1 MLAKIMIS
9 GKIISRTGMH
19 IGGASGFSAIGAL
32 DSPVIRDI
40 QTDDPMIPG
49 SSLKGKM
56 RSLLARQYADS
67 TKLPAHNSD
76 PERVRRLFG
85 YMQDGKSGDGGQQMA
100 FPARLQFSDMFLAN
114 KEELTEIGV
123 PTTEVK
129 FENTIN
135 RLTAVANPRQIERS
149 VAGSQ
154 FDLNLI
160 YNVVNKDEMI
170 EDFET
175 ICKGLKLLTYDYL
188 GGHGSRGYGRI
199 SFSGLEIKCVCG
211 ECDPEI
217 LDRCKAL
224 LAEEKL
230 A

>member
-9 GKIISRTGMH
+9 GKIISKTGMH
-19 IGGASGFSAIGAL
+19 IGGASGFSAIGAI

-40 QTDDPMIPG
+40 QTDEPMIPG

-56 RSLLARQYADS
+56 RSLLAKQYTDT
-67 TKLPAHNSD
+67 TKLPVHNSD
-76 PERVRRLFG
+76 NDRVRRLFG
-85 YMQDGKSGDGGQQMA
+85 YMQDGKSGGKQMA

-114 KEELTEIGV
+114 KDELAEIGV

-129 FENTIN
+129 FENTIH

-154 FDLNLI
+154 FGLNLI
-160 YNVVNKDEMI
+160 YNVVDESEML

-175 ICKGLKLLTYDYL
+175 IGQGMKLLTYDYI

-199 SFSGLEIKCVCG
+199 CFSDLEVNCVTG
-211 ECDPEI
+211 ECDQDL
-217 LDRCKAL
+217 LDKCAAL
-224 LAEEKL
+224 LKEGIA
-230 A
+230 

>member
-9 GKIISRTGMH
+9 GKIISKTGMH

-40 QTDDPMIPG
+40 QTDEPMIPG

-56 RSLLARQYADS
+56 RSLLAKQYTDT
-67 TKLPAHNSD
+67 TKLPVHNSD
-76 PERVRRLFG
+76 NDRVRRLFG
-85 YMQDGKSGDGGQQMA
+85 YMQDGKSGGKQMA

-114 KEELTEIGV
+114 KDELAEIGV

-149 VAGSQ
+149 VAGSR
-154 FDLNLI
+154 FNLNLI
-160 YNVVNKDEMI
+160 YNVVDESEML

-175 ICKGLKLLTYDYL
+175 IGQGMKLLTYDYI

-199 SFSGLEIKCVCG
+199 CFSDLEVNCVTG
-211 ECDPEI
+211 ECDQDL
-217 LDRCKAL
+217 LDKCAAL
-224 LAEEKL
+224 LKEGIA
-230 A
+230 

>member
-9 GKIISRTGMH
+9 GKIISKTGMH

-40 QTDDPMIPG
+40 QTDEPMIPG

-56 RSLLARQYADS
+56 RSLLAKQYTDT
-67 TKLPAHNSD
+67 TKLPVHNSD
-76 PERVRRLFG
+76 NDRVRRLFG
-85 YMQDGKSGDGGQQMA
+85 YMQDGKSGGKQMA

-114 KEELTEIGV
+114 KDELAEIGV

-149 VAGSQ
+149 VAGSR
-154 FDLNLI
+154 FGLNLI
-160 YNVVNKDEMI
+160 YNVVDESEML

-175 ICKGLKLLTYDYL
+175 IGQGMKLLTYDYI

-199 SFSGLEIKCVCG
+199 CFSDLEVNCVTG
-211 ECDPEI
+211 ECDQDL
-217 LDRCKAL
+217 LDKCAAL
-224 LAEEKL
+224 LKEGIA
-230 A
+230 

>member
-9 GKIISRTGMH
+9 GKIISKTGMH

-32 DSPVIRDI
+32 DCPVIRDI
-40 QTDDPMIPG
+40 QTDEPMIPG

-56 RSLLARQYADS
+56 RSLLAKQYTDT

-76 PERVRRLFG
+76 NDRVRRLFG
-85 YMQDGKSGDGGQQMA
+85 YMQDGKSGGKQMA

-114 KEELTEIGV
+114 KDELAEIGV

-149 VAGSQ
+149 VAGSR
-154 FDLNLI
+154 FNLNLI
-160 YNVVNKDEMI
+160 YNVVDESEML

-175 ICKGLKLLTYDYL
+175 IGQGMKLLTYDYI

-199 SFSGLEIKCVCG
+199 CFSDLEVNCVTG
-211 ECDPEI
+211 ECDQDL
-217 LDRCKAL
+217 LDKCAAL
-224 LAEEKL
+224 LKEGIA
-230 A
+230 

>member
-9 GKIISRTGMH
+9 GKIISKTGMH
-19 IGGASGFSAIGAL
+19 IGGASGFSAIGAI

-40 QTDDPMIPG
+40 QTDEPMIPG

-56 RSLLARQYADS
+56 RSLLARQYAD
-67 TKLPAHNSD
+67 TAKLPAHNSD
-76 PERVRRLFG
+76 NDRVRRIFG
-85 YMQDGKSGDGGQQMA
+85 YMQDGKSGEKQMA

-114 KEELTEIGV
+114 GDELAEIGV

-149 VAGSQ
+149 VAGSE
-154 FDLNLI
+154 FGLSLI
-160 YNVVNKDEMI
+160 YNVVDESEML

-175 ICKGLKLLTYDYL
+175 IGQGMKLLTYDYI

-199 SFSGLEIKCVCG
+199 RFSDLEVNCVTG
-211 ECDPEI
+211 ECDQEL
-217 LDRCKAL
+217 LDKCAAL
-224 LAEEKL
+224 LKEGIA
-230 A
+230 

>member
-9 GKIISRTGMH
+9 GKIISKTGMH

-40 QTDDPMIPG
+40 QTDEPMIPG

-56 RSLLARQYADS
+56 RSLLAKQYTDTA
-67 TKLPAHNSD
+67 KLPAHNSD
-76 PERVRRLFG
+76 NDRVRRLFG
-85 YMQDGKSGDGGQQMA
+85 YMQDGKSGGKQMA

-114 KEELTEIGV
+114 KDELAEIGV

-149 VAGSQ
+149 VAGSR
-154 FDLNLI
+154 FGLNLI
-160 YNVVNKDEMI
+160 YNVVDESEML

-175 ICKGLKLLTYDYL
+175 IGQGMKLLTYDYI

-199 SFSGLEIKCVCG
+199 CFSDLEVNCVTG
-211 ECDPEI
+211 ECDQDL
-217 LDRCKAL
+217 LDKCAAL
-224 LAEEKL
+224 LKEGIA
-230 A
+230 

>member
-9 GKIISRTGMH
+9 GKIISKTGMH
-19 IGGASGFSAIGAL
+19 IGGASGFSAIGAI

-40 QTDDPMIPG
+40 QTDEPMIPG

-56 RSLLARQYADS
+56 RSLLAKQYTDT
-67 TKLPAHNSD
+67 TKLPVHNSD
-76 PERVRRLFG
+76 TDRVRRLFG
-85 YMQDGKSGDGGQQMA
+85 YMQDGKSGEKQMA

-114 KEELTEIGV
+114 KDELAEIGV

-149 VAGSQ
+149 VAGSE
-154 FDLNLI
+154 FNLSLI
-160 YNVVNKDEMI
+160 YNVVDESEMI

-175 ICKGLKLLTYDYL
+175 IGQGMKLLTYDYI

-199 SFSGLEIKCVCG
+199 AFSDLEVNCVTG
-211 ECDPEI
+211 ECDQEM
-217 LDRCKAL
+217 LDKCAAMLK
-224 LAEEKL
+224 EGIS
-230 A
+230 

>member
-9 GKIISRTGMH
+9 GKIISKTGMH
-19 IGGASGFSAIGAL
+19 IGGASGFSAIGAI

-40 QTDDPMIPG
+40 QTDEPMIPG

-56 RSLLARQYADS
+56 RSLLAKQYTDT
-67 TKLPAHNSD
+67 TKLPVHNSD
-76 PERVRRLFG
+76 TDRVRRLFG
-85 YMQDGKSGDGGQQMA
+85 YMQDVKFGGKQMA

-114 KEELTEIGV
+114 KDELAEIGV

-149 VAGSQ
+149 VAGSR
-154 FDLNLI
+154 FGLNLI
-160 YNVVNKDEMI
+160 YNVVDESEML

-175 ICKGLKLLTYDYL
+175 IGQGMKLLTYDYI

-199 SFSGLEIKCVCG
+199 CFSDLEVNCVTG
-211 ECDPEI
+211 ECDQDL
-217 LDRCKAL
+217 LDKCAAL
-224 LAEEKL
+224 LKEGIA
-230 A
+230 

>member
-9 GKIISRTGMH
+9 GKIISKTGMH

-40 QTDDPMIPG
+40 QTDEPMIPG

-56 RSLLARQYADS
+56 RSLLAKQYTDTA
-67 TKLPAHNSD
+67 KLPVHNSD
-76 PERVRRLFG
+76 NDRVRRLFG
-85 YMQDGKSGDGGQQMA
+85 YMQDGKSGGKQMA

-114 KEELTEIGV
+114 KDELAEIGV

-149 VAGSQ
+149 VAGAQ
-154 FDLNLI
+154 FGLNLI
-160 YNVVNKDEMI
+160 YNVVDESEMM

-175 ICKGLKLLTYDYL
+175 IGQGMKLLTYDYI

-199 SFSGLEIKCVCG
+199 CFSDLEVNCVTG
-211 ECDPEI
+211 ECDQDL
-217 LDRCKAL
+217 LDKCAAL
-224 LAEEKL
+224 LKEGIA
-230 A
+230 

>member
-9 GKIISRTGMH
+9 GKIISKTGMH
-19 IGGASGFSAIGAL
+19 IGGASGFSAIGAI
-32 DSPVIRDI
+32 DSPVVRDI
-40 QTDDPMIPG
+40 QSDEPMIPG

-56 RSLLARQYADS
+56 RSLLARQYTDT

-76 PERVRRLFG
+76 VDRVRRLFG
-85 YMQDGKSGDGGQQMA
+85 YMQDGKSGSGGKQMA

-114 KEELTEIGV
+114 KDELTEIGV

-149 VAGSQ
+149 VAGSE
-154 FDLNLI
+154 FNLNLI
-160 YNVVNKDEMI
+160 YNVVDEAEML

-175 ICKGLKLLTYDYL
+175 IGEGMKLLTYDYL

-199 SFSGLEIKCVCG
+199 RFTDIEVNCVTG
-211 ECDPEI
+211 ECDQDL
-217 LDRCKAL
+217 LDKCATTLKEGIA
-224 LAEEKL
+224 
-230 A
+230 

>member
-9 GKIISRTGMH
+9 GKIISKTGMH

-40 QTDDPMIPG
+40 QTDEPMIPG

-56 RSLLARQYADS
+56 RSLLAKQYTDT

-76 PERVRRLFG
+76 NDRVRRLFG
-85 YMQDGKSGDGGQQMA
+85 YMQDGKSGGKQMA

-114 KEELTEIGV
+114 KDELAEIGV

-149 VAGSQ
+149 VAGSR
-154 FDLNLI
+154 FNLNLI
-160 YNVVNKDEMI
+160 YNVVDEYEML

-175 ICKGLKLLTYDYL
+175 IGQGMKLLTYDYI

-199 SFSGLEIKCVCG
+199 CFSDLEVNCVTG
-211 ECDPEI
+211 ECDQEL
-217 LDRCKAL
+217 LDKCAAL
-224 LAEEKL
+224 LKEGIA
-230 A
+230 

>member
-9 GKIISRTGMH
+9 GKIISKTGMH

-40 QTDDPMIPG
+40 QTDEPMIPG

-56 RSLLARQYADS
+56 RSLLAKQYIDT
-67 TKLPAHNSD
+67 TKLPVHNSD
-76 PERVRRLFG
+76 NDRVRRLFG
-85 YMQDGKSGDGGQQMA
+85 YMQDGKSGGKQMA

-114 KEELTEIGV
+114 KDELAEIGV

-154 FDLNLI
+154 FGLNLI
-160 YNVVNKDEMI
+160 YNVVDESEML

-175 ICKGLKLLTYDYL
+175 IGQGMKLLTYDYI

-199 SFSGLEIKCVCG
+199 CFSDLEVNCVTG
-211 ECDPEI
+211 ECDQDL
-217 LDRCKAL
+217 LDKCAAL
-224 LAEEKL
+224 LKEGIA
-230 A
+230 